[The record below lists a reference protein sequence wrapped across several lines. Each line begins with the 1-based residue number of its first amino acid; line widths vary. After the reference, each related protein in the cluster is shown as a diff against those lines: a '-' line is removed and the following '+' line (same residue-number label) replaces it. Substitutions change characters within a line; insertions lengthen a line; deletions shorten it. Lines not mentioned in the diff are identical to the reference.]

1 MEMALAACARISLFS
16 GIKAAIRNTIV
27 MKLENAAAPALPPTA
42 AATQSKLGENSKYLV
57 IGVMQL
63 R

>member
-1 MEMALAACARISLFS
+1 MALAACARVSLFG

-27 MKLENAAAPALPPTA
+27 MKLENAAAA
-42 AATQSKLGENSKYLV
+42 AAAQSKLGENSKCLV